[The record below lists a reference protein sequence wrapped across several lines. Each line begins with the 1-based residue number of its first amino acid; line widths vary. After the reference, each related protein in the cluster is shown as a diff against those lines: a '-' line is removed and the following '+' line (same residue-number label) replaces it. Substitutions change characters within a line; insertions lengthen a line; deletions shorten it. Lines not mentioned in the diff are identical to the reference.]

1 MGITLQY
8 SIQSRRP
15 GHTVASLEKTLGNL
29 GTYQWLPKNKFPIR
43 LIGIIGW
50 KV

>member
-1 MGITLQY
+1 MNITLQY
-8 SIQSRRP
+8 FIQSRRP
-15 GHTVASLEKTLGNL
+15 GHTVTSLEKTLGNL
-29 GTYQWLPKNKFPIR
+29 GTYQWLPINKFPKR